1 MSVYLTVTQCST
13 LVSGKASTSEPA
25 VPDVVWRR
33 GLKRTKAA
41 DKEREAEGL
50 LISSPVLHCILINL
64 TDFSKMELTF
74 HHSFPC
80 EHFSLSLSR
89 SIVLTLLAVPFIDL
103 SPTTTSGVISTQQS
117 WDSVPRHCSL
127 ARSFYQK
134 LVTYKL
140 SSWAKPLTWWSNPPR
155 KLPGKCLLNTW
166 LKIKRDTP
174 QKIKNTTTIWP
185 SNPSFGYLIQWKQ
198 NTFLVEIFRF
208 SCSRQHY
215 SQ

>member
-1 MSVYLTVTQCST
+1 MSVYLTATQCST
-13 LVSGKASTSEPA
+13 LVSGKASTYEPA

-103 SPTTTSGVISTQQS
+103 MPYHDVGCDEHTAEQGQ
-117 WDSVPRHCSL
+117 CSQTL
-127 ARSFYQK
+127 LSCQK
-134 LVTYKL
+134 L
-140 SSWAKPLTWWSNPPR
+140 
-155 KLPGKCLLNTW
+155 LPEASHL
-166 LKIKRDTP
+166 
-174 QKIKNTTTIWP
+174 
-185 SNPSFGYLIQWKQ
+185 
-198 NTFLVEIFRF
+198 
-208 SCSRQHY
+208 
-215 SQ
+215 